1 MKLKNVYIAIKMLK
15 LAKIFLY
22 VVVKNAKKCGKNKM
36 LYLFTGAV
44 RNGKTISVV
53 TEAKKFFDDG
63 YTVYSNTKLS
73 FPYIELTREMII
85 EWEKKK
91 IDWPAKSIAVISEI
105 HAWFDSRNSMSS
117 NNKAFSYFMTQ
128 LGKFTN
134 DKQRGLTI
142 IADTQYF
149 SQLDIRGRRITH
161 EIIECRKIHEVDNV
175 SVDVLRIWKRNK
187 NLILKPFKKELV
199 RFTKEDFL
207 LYDTQ
212 ENIKSEG

>member
-1 MKLKNVYIAIKMLK
+1 
-15 LAKIFLY
+15 
-22 VVVKNAKKCGKNKM
+22 M
-36 LYLFTGAV
+36 LYLFIGPI

-53 TEAKKFFDDG
+53 TEAKKFFDEG

-73 FPYIELTREMII
+73 FPFIELTREMII
-85 EWEKKK
+85 EWQKKK

-117 NNKAFSYFMTQ
+117 NNKTFSYFMTQ

-134 DKQRGLTI
+134 DKQRGLTV

-149 SQLDIRGRRITH
+149 TQLDIRGRRITY
-161 EIIECRKIHEVDNV
+161 EVIECYKIAEVENV
-175 SVDVLRIWKRNK
+175 SVDVLRIWKRND
-187 NLILKPFKKELV
+187 NLKLKTIKKEV
-199 RFTKEDFL
+199 IRFGKEDFK

-212 ENIKSEG
+212 ENIMSE